1 MTTKWDYYVEQD
13 AEMRAEHKARMLE
26 HWRDISLTTIHALRG
41 TKLPLDVDVEGLA
54 DKCVAAAKSAKRGY
68 VIDDVSA
75 VLEKA
80 RAK

>member
-13 AEMRAEHKARMLE
+13 VEMRAEHQARMLGY
-26 HWRDISLTTIHALRG
+26 WRDISLTTIHARRG

-75 VLEKA
+75 VLEGA
-80 RAK
+80 RSK